1 MYDGICYAEL
11 ITIKF
16 FKMVTAVLLQ
26 QRNVL
31 LHTAAAYCCYMCC
44 CVHVSSSDTITFFAD
59 CMFT

>member
-31 LHTAAAYCCYMCC
+31 LHTAVTCAA
-44 CVHVSSSDTITFFAD
+44 V
-59 CMFT
+59 CMSLARIQ